1 MKKNRNSKSG
11 FFSPRI
17 FIAATFGAM
26 GSWLAMLSFAAPTP
40 STTASPQA
48 AVVPVISPALRDL
61 PTINQLTTV
70 QTEIGD
76 TERQLVGRQTQ
87 NPALHDPVVQTTTAP
102 TAGMPP
108 VGVAFEGMN
117 ISQGCGG
124 CLPPDTDG
132 AVGPNHYVQM
142 VNSDLAVFNKTTGAM
157 ISGPTPINHL
167 WSSGEC
173 AANNDG
179 DPIVVYD
186 QLADRWL
193 ISQFIASAAPS
204 YAQCIAVSTSPD
216 PTGTYYA
223 YEFDQSTTVFHDYP
237 KIGVWPDAY
246 YMTSNEFPSS
256 QQTNSGAG
264 EFAFERPK
272 MLLGQPARFI
282 WFDSSNLAIGA
293 AYVPGGQN
301 PTNLDGKV
309 PPPAGAPNYIVE
321 VDALPS
327 TPYPTNTSAVLVMW
341 KFHVDWNNP
350 ANSTLGTGSGVP
362 TPVGGGLYTASAG
375 HPNFQISIAN
385 FVPAQCVY
393 GEGPNCVPE
402 KNVPGV
408 DTATLDTLGDRTMF
422 RVTYRNFG
430 DHESM
435 IVHHTVVT
443 AADAPNGA
451 TRTGLRWYE
460 VRNLSTTPTIYQQST
475 FAPLDPT
482 NPLWRWMGSAAMDH
496 MGDIAIGY
504 RASGPNYFPSIHYAG
519 RLSTDPL
526 NDLTQGEAVMFAGL
540 GIQGF
545 PLNRW
550 GDYSDLTV
558 DPNDDCTFW
567 YTQEYLPANGT
578 TDLLPVN
585 WHTRIGTF
593 KFPQCGPPPLLSAV
607 SRMTHGTIT
616 TPPFFDITFP
626 LPPTTSPPGVECRSS
641 ALLGAGNYKL
651 VFTFLNNLT
660 SVANATVTTHDPAS
674 GTGSV
679 SGSGMG
685 PGLNQYTVNLTNVST
700 GQYIT
705 VTLNSVLDAVG
716 HSGNVLS
723 PQMGFLVGDVNFNG
737 VASNADVSLVKAQVA
752 AGASVDSSNFQDDI
766 NANGVLTNADVSLT
780 KAQVAAGAQL
790 PTPP

>member
-1 MKKNRNSKSG
+1 MNKRSTSKSG

-17 FIAATFGAM
+17 FLGFVLCSLGASLGFLAFGA
-26 GSWLAMLSFAAPTP
+26 GTPTIKGPAINRNLSMNAAG
-40 STTASPQA
+40 AVSP
-48 AVVPVISPALRDL
+48 VVSRALRDL
-61 PTINQLTTV
+61 PTISQITAS
-70 QTEIGD
+70 QTELGD
-76 TERQLVGRQTQ
+76 TERRLVGRQTQ
-87 NPALHDPVVQTTTAP
+87 NPSVQDPVVQTTA
-102 TAGMPP
+102 AAAAMPP
-108 VGVAFEGMN
+108 VGASFEGMN

-142 VNSDLAVFNKTTGAM
+142 VNTELAVFNKATGAM
-157 ISGPTPINHL
+157 ISGPTPIQNL

-173 AANNDG
+173 SVRDDG

-193 ISQFIASAAPS
+193 ISQFVSSAAPN
-204 YAQCIAVSTSPD
+204 YAECIAISTSPD

-246 YMTSNEFPSS
+246 YMTSNEFPSG
-256 QQTNSGAG
+256 QETNSGAG
-264 EFAFERPK
+264 AFAFERPK
-272 MLLGQPARFI
+272 MLTGQPARFI
-282 WFDSSNLAIGA
+282 WFDESSIAVGV

-309 PPPAGAPNYIVE
+309 PPPAGMPNYIVE
-321 VDALPS
+321 VDAQGS
-327 TPYPTNTSAVLVMW
+327 TPTTTDTSAVLAMF

-350 ANSTLGTGSGVP
+350 ANSTFGTGST
-362 TPVGGGLYTASAG
+362 TPVAVGGGLYTASGG
-375 HPNFQISIAN
+375 HPNFEVPIAN

-402 KNVPGV
+402 KVVPGV
-408 DTATLDTLGDRTMF
+408 HTATLYTLGDRTMF

-435 IVHHTVVT
+435 VVHHTVVT
-443 AADAPNGA
+443 AADTMTGA

-504 RASGPNYFPSIHYAG
+504 SASGPNYFPSIHYAG
-519 RLSTDPL
+519 RLATDPL

-593 KFPQCGPPPLLSAV
+593 KFSQCSVSPPPPLLTV
-607 SRMTHGTIT
+607 SSRKVHGIAGV
-616 TPPFFDITFP
+616 FDLTLFDAQA
-626 LPPTTSPPGVECRSS
+626 LCGPGPCPRQVEPRSGGPNGNHVIIFHFTNPVLS
-641 ALLGAGNYKL
+641 CGTASTNAG
-651 VFTFLNNLT
+651 T
-660 SVANATVTTHDPAS
+660 ATNDAAS
-674 GTGSV
+674 GGNDCIVDLTGV
-679 SGSGMG
+679 S
-685 PGLNQYTVNLTNVST
+685 NAQYV
-700 GQYIT
+700 T
-705 VTLNSVLDAVG
+705 VTLNGAVDNQG
-716 HSGNVLS
+716 NQGNV
-723 PQMGFLVGDVNFNG
+723 PVTF
-737 VASNADVSLVKAQVA
+737 
-752 AGASVDSSNFQDDI
+752 
-766 NANGVLTNADVSLT
+766 GVLLGDTTGNGIVNSSDIAQTQSQSGQSVTAANFREDVTVNGSINSSDIGLVQSKSGT
-780 KAQVAAGAQL
+780 AL
-790 PTPP
+790 P

>member
-1 MKKNRNSKSG
+1 MKKNPNSKSG
-11 FFSPRI
+11 LCNLRVLSS
-17 FIAATFGAM
+17 FILCGTGACFAVFG
-26 GSWLAMLSFAAPTP
+26 FAAPTP
-40 STTASPQA
+40 PRLTTTQA
-48 AVVPVISPALRDL
+48 LNPGVTPSLSRPLRDL
-61 PTINQLTTV
+61 PTVNRLTTV

-76 TERQLVGRQTQ
+76 TERRLAGRQTH
-87 NPALHDPVVQTTTAP
+87 NPLTQDPVVQTAAP

-108 VGVAFEGMN
+108 VGVSFEGMN

-142 VNSDLAVFNKTTGAM
+142 VNTELAVYNKTTGAM
-157 ISGPTPINHL
+157 ISGPTPIEAL
-167 WSSGEC
+167 WPSGEC
-173 AANNDG
+173 SVNDSG
-179 DPIVVYD
+179 DPIVIYD

-193 ISQFIASAAPS
+193 ISQFVSSAAPS
-204 YAQCIAVSTSPD
+204 YAECIAISTSPD

-246 YMTSNEFPSS
+246 YMTSNEFPSG
-256 QQTNSGAG
+256 QETNSGAG
-264 EFAFERPK
+264 AFAFERAK
-272 MLLGQPARFI
+272 MLAGQPARFI
-282 WFDSSNLAIGA
+282 WFDESSIAVA
-293 AYVPGGQN
+293 AVYVPGGQN

-309 PPPAGAPNYIVE
+309 PPPAGMPNYIVE
-321 VDALPS
+321 VDAQGS
-327 TPYPTNTSAVLVMW
+327 TPTTTDTSAVLAMF

-350 ANSTLGTGSGVP
+350 ANSTFGTGST
-362 TPVGGGLYTASAG
+362 TPVAVGGGLYMASGG
-375 HPNFQISIAN
+375 HPDFEVPIAD

-402 KNVPGV
+402 KVVPGV
-408 DTATLDTLGDRTMF
+408 HTATLDTLGDRTMF

-435 IVHHTVVT
+435 VVHHTVVT
-443 AADAPNGA
+443 AADVMTGA

-504 RASGPNYFPSIHYAG
+504 SASGPNYFPSIHYAG
-519 RLSTDPL
+519 RLATDPL

-558 DPNDDCTFW
+558 DPTDDCTFW

-585 WHTRIGTF
+585 WHTRVGTF
-593 KFPQCGPPPLLSAV
+593 KFPQCVVNPPPLVSAS
-607 SRMTHGTIT
+607 SRKVHGSAGVY
-616 TPPFFDITFP
+616 DVNLP
-626 LPPTTSPPGVECRSS
+626 LTGTRGVEPRSS
-641 ALLGAGNYKL
+641 GGAYTI
-651 VFTFLNNLT
+651 VFHFANPVLT
-660 SVANATVTTHDPAS
+660 CGTASSSSGAATNDPAS
-674 GTGSV
+674 GGNDCLVDLTGV
-679 SGSGMG
+679 
-685 PGLNQYTVNLTNVST
+685 PNA
-700 GQYIT
+700 QYIT
-705 VTLNSVLDAVG
+705 VTLASVVDNLGNQGDVPITFGVLLGDTNGDGFVNSADISQTKSQ
-716 HSGNVLS
+716 SGNTVTS
-723 PQMGFLVGDVNFNG
+723 SNFREDVNTDGFLN
-737 VASNADVSLVKAQVA
+737 SADISLVKSKSGTALP
-752 AGASVDSSNFQDDI
+752 SS
-766 NANGVLTNADVSLT
+766 
-780 KAQVAAGAQL
+780 
-790 PTPP
+790 P

>member
-1 MKKNRNSKSG
+1 MKKNSLSKFG
-11 FFSPRI
+11 IFTPRALVSVTL
-17 FIAATFGAM
+17 FLSAALMA
-26 GSWLAMLSFAAPTP
+26 ALSFSNA
-40 STTASPQA
+40 TASKQSGRRA
-48 AVVPVISPALRDL
+48 SVSSGYGVVPVISAPLADL
-61 PTINQLTTV
+61 PTTAQIITS
-70 QTEIGD
+70 QTELGD
-76 TERQLVGRQTQ
+76 TERRLAGRQVQ
-87 NPALHDPVVQTTTAP
+87 SPGVHDPVVQNA
-102 TAGMPP
+102 AAAANMPA
-108 VGVAFEGMN
+108 VGASFEGMN
-117 ISQGCGG
+117 IDQGCGG

-142 VNSDLAVFNKTTGAM
+142 VNTTLAVYNKATGAL
-157 ISGPTPINHL
+157 ISGPTPIKNL

-173 AANNDG
+173 SVRDDG
-179 DPIVVYD
+179 DPIVIYD
-186 QLADRWL
+186 QLADRWI
-193 ISQFIASAAPS
+193 ISQFVSSAAPS
-204 YAQCIAVSTSPD
+204 YAECIAVSTSPD
-216 PTGTYYA
+216 PSGTYYA
-223 YEFDQSTTVFHDYP
+223 YEFDQSTSVFHDYP
-237 KIGVWPDAY
+237 KLAVWPDAY
-246 YMTSNEFPSS
+246 YMTSNEFPDGSE
-256 QQTNSGAG
+256 TNSGAG

-293 AYVPGGQN
+293 AYIPGGQN

-327 TPYPTNTSAVLVMW
+327 TPDPTNTSAVLVMW

-350 ANSTLGTGSGVP
+350 ANSTLGTGSGTP
-362 TPVGGGLYTASAG
+362 TAVGGGLYTAAAG
-375 HPNFQISIAN
+375 HPDFQVPIAN

-402 KNVPGV
+402 KIVPGANA
-408 DTATLDTLGDRTMF
+408 ATLDTLGDRTMF

-435 IVHHTVVT
+435 VVHHTVVT

-504 RASGPNYFPSIHYAG
+504 SASGPNYYPSIHYAG
-519 RLSTDPL
+519 RLATDPL

-567 YTQEYLPANGT
+567 YTQEYAPTNPSPSLI
-578 TDLLPVN
+578 DVN
-585 WHTRIGTF
+585 WHTRIGSF
-593 KFPQCGPPPLLSAV
+593 KFPQCVVNPPQLLSVSSRKVHGTAGPFDLNLPLTPPLGIEPRSGGANGNHVVVFHFANPMLSC
-607 SRMTHGTIT
+607 GT
-616 TPPFFDITFP
+616 
-626 LPPTTSPPGVECRSS
+626 PTSS
-641 ALLGAGNYKL
+641 AG
-651 VFTFLNNLT
+651 T
-660 SVANATVTTHDPAS
+660 ATNDPAS
-674 GTGSV
+674 GGNDCIVDLTGV
-679 SGSGMG
+679 
-685 PGLNQYTVNLTNVST
+685 PNAQYV
-700 GQYIT
+700 T
-705 VTLNSVLDAVG
+705 VTLGSVADN
-716 HSGNVLS
+716 SGNQGNVPVTFGVL
-723 PQMGFLVGDVNFNG
+723 LGDTT
-737 VASNADVSLVKAQVA
+737 
-752 AGASVDSSNFQDDI
+752 
-766 NANGVLTNADVSLT
+766 ANGTVNSSDIAQTQSQSGQPVTSANFLEDVTVNGSINSSDIAT
-780 KAQVAAGAQL
+780 VQSKSGTAL
-790 PTPP
+790 PPP

>member
-1 MKKNRNSKSG
+1 MKNKSSSKSG
-11 FFSPRI
+11 FFTPR
-17 FIAATFGAM
+17 FC
-26 GSWLAMLSFAAPTP
+26 LAFVLASAGISFVVLGFAASTP
-40 STTASPQA
+40 KTALSSETLNA
-48 AVVPVISPALRDL
+48 GVIATISPALRDL
-61 PTINQLTTV
+61 PTVNQLTTV

-76 TERQLVGRQTQ
+76 TERRLVGRQTQ
-87 NPALHDPVVQTTTAP
+87 NPLLHDTVVQTTAP

-108 VGVAFEGMN
+108 VGVSFEGMN

-142 VNSDLAVFNKTTGAM
+142 VNTELAVFNKTTGAM
-157 ISGPTPINHL
+157 ISGPTPIKGL
-167 WSSGEC
+167 WTSGEC
-173 AANNDG
+173 SVRDDG
-179 DPIVVYD
+179 DPIVIYD

-193 ISQFIASAAPS
+193 ISQFTSTAAPS
-204 YAQCIAVSTSPD
+204 YAECIAVSTSPD
-216 PTGTYYA
+216 PAGTYYA
-223 YEFDQSTTVFHDYP
+223 YEFDESTSVFHDYP

-246 YMTSNEFPSS
+246 YMTSNEFPANSE
-256 QQTNSGAG
+256 TNSGAG
-264 EFAFERPK
+264 AFAFERAK
-272 MLLGQPARFI
+272 MLAGQPARFI
-282 WFDSSNLAIGA
+282 WFDESAIA
-293 AYVPGGQN
+293 VAAVAYVPGGQN
-301 PTNLDGKV
+301 PTNLDGRV

-321 VDALPS
+321 VDTPPS
-327 TPYPTNTSAVLVMW
+327 TPDPQTSSVLVMW

-350 ANSTLGTGSGVP
+350 ANSTFGTGSG
-362 TPVGGGLYTASAG
+362 TPVAVGGGLYTAAGG
-375 HPNFQISIAN
+375 HPDFEVPIAD

-402 KNVPGV
+402 KVVPGV
-408 DTATLDTLGDRTMF
+408 HTATLDTLGDRTMF

-435 IVHHTVVT
+435 VVHHTVVT
-443 AADAPNGA
+443 AADTMTGA

-496 MGDIAIGY
+496 VGDIAIGY
-504 RASGPNYFPSIHYAG
+504 SASGPNYFPSIHYAG

-593 KFPQCGPPPLLSAV
+593 KFSQCVVNPPPLVTMS
-607 SRMTHGTIT
+607 SRKMHGTAGVFDLNLPL
-616 TPPFFDITFP
+616 TPPY
-626 LPPTTSPPGVECRSS
+626 GVEPRSGGTNGQFLVDFHFVNPVLSCGTAMSS
-641 ALLGAGNYKL
+641 AG
-651 VFTFLNNLT
+651 T
-660 SVANATVTTHDPAS
+660 ATNDPAS
-674 GTGSV
+674 GGNDCLVDLTGV
-679 SGSGMG
+679 A
-685 PGLNQYTVNLTNVST
+685 NAQYV
-700 GQYIT
+700 T
-705 VTLNSVLDAVG
+705 VTLSGVIDNQG
-716 HSGNVLS
+716 NQGNVPGTFGVL
-723 PQMGFLVGDVNFNG
+723 LGDVNG
-737 VASNADVSLVKAQVA
+737 SKRVDAADVS
-752 AGASVDSSNFQDDI
+752 SVRQQTLQPVTTSNFLNDI
-766 NANGVLTNADVSLT
+766 NTSGRIDAADVSIARQQTLT
-780 KAQVAAGAQL
+780 SL
-790 PTPP
+790 P

>member
-1 MKKNRNSKSG
+1 MIAVGAGGPAKH
-11 FFSPRI
+11 
-17 FIAATFGAM
+17 IAAKSRTFPVNVGAVI
-26 GSWLAMLSFAAPTP
+26 P
-40 STTASPQA
+40 
-48 AVVPVISPALRDL
+48 VVSPALREL
-61 PTINQLTTV
+61 PKITQLTTV

-76 TERQLVGRQTQ
+76 TERRLAGRQNQ
-87 NPALHDPVVQTTTAP
+87 DPSVHDPVVQNA
-102 TAGMPP
+102 AAAASMPAL
-108 VGVAFEGMN
+108 GVSFEGMN
-117 ISQGCGG
+117 IDQGCGG

-142 VNSDLAVFNKTTGAM
+142 VNSALAVFNKTTGAM
-157 ISGPTPINHL
+157 ISGPTLIKDL
-167 WSSGEC
+167 WTSGEC
-173 AANNDG
+173 AVNNDG

-186 QLADRWL
+186 QLADRWV
-193 ISQFIASAAPS
+193 ISQFVASAAPS
-204 YAQCIAVSTSPD
+204 YAECIAVSTSPD

-223 YEFDQSTTVFHDYP
+223 YEFDQSTSVFHDYP

-246 YMTSNEFPSS
+246 YMTSNEFPDGAE
-256 QQTNSGAG
+256 TNSGAG

-293 AYVPGGQN
+293 AYIPGGQN
-301 PTNLDGKV
+301 PTNLDGKT

-327 TPYPTNTSAVLVMW
+327 TPDPTNTSAVLVMW

-375 HPNFQISIAN
+375 HPDFQIPIAN
-385 FVPAQCVY
+385 FLPAQCVY

-402 KNVPGV
+402 KIVPGV
-408 DTATLDTLGDRTMF
+408 NTATLDTLGDRTMF

-435 IVHHTVVT
+435 VVHHTVVT
-443 AADAPNGA
+443 TADAPNGA

-504 RASGPNYFPSIHYAG
+504 SASGPNYYPSIHYAG

-526 NDLTQGEAVMFAGL
+526 NDLTQGEAVMFVGT

-550 GDYSDLTV
+550 GDYSALSV

-567 YTQEYLPANGT
+567 YTQEYAPTNPLPSLI
-578 TDLLPVN
+578 DVN
-585 WHTRIGTF
+585 WHTRIGSF
-593 KFPQCGPPPLLSAV
+593 KFSQCVAQNSVSVVSVV
-607 SRMTHGTIT
+607 SRKNHDFAGT
-616 TPPFFDITFP
+616 FDIPMPLTGGGIENRTGGANGNHQLVATFAVP
-626 LPPTTSPPGVECRSS
+626 VNFTGATTSCGSVAGTSTSS
-641 ALLGAGNYKL
+641 NA
-651 VFTFLNNLT
+651 VTINLT
-660 SVANATVTTHDPAS
+660 GVPNASVCS
-674 GTGSV
+674 
-679 SGSGMG
+679 
-685 PGLNQYTVNLTNVST
+685 
-700 GQYIT
+700 
-705 VTLNSVLDAVG
+705 VTLNGVTDGVATPGDATFPVNFLLGDTNSDRFTDAVDVSQTKSQ
-716 HSGNVLS
+716 SGNPVTS
-723 PQMGFLVGDVNFNG
+723 SNFREDVNVDG
-737 VASNADVSLVKAQVA
+737 LIDAVDVSLVKSKSGTA
-752 AGASVDSSNFQDDI
+752 
-766 NANGVLTNADVSLT
+766 
-780 KAQVAAGAQL
+780 L
-790 PTPP
+790 P

>member
-1 MKKNRNSKSG
+1 MNKKSAAKFG
-11 FFSPRI
+11 FFNPRI
-17 FIAATFGAM
+17 FAAFVLVTFGVSL
-26 GSWLAMLSFAAPTP
+26 GVFSFAAPTSKKISGSKSLP
-40 STTASPQA
+40 TAVNNA
-48 AVVPVISPALRDL
+48 ANAVLPTISQPLRDL
-61 PTINQLTTV
+61 PTVNQLTTV
-70 QTEIGD
+70 QSELGD
-76 TERQLVGRQTQ
+76 TERQLAGRQIQ
-87 NPALHDPVVQTTTAP
+87 NPSVHDPVVQTAAP

-108 VGVAFEGMN
+108 VGVSFEGMN

-142 VNSDLAVFNKTTGAM
+142 VNTQLAVFNKTTGAM
-157 ISGPTPINHL
+157 ISGPTAIKQL

-173 AANNDG
+173 SVRDDG

-193 ISQFIASAAPS
+193 ISQFVSSAAPNF
-204 YAQCIAVSTSPD
+204 AECIAVSTSPD

-246 YMTSNEFPSS
+246 YMTSNEFPSG

-264 EFAFERPK
+264 AFAFERAK
-272 MLLGQPARFI
+272 MLAGQPARFI
-282 WFDSSNLAIGA
+282 WFDESAIAVGA
-293 AYVPGGQN
+293 VYVPGGQN

-309 PPPAGAPNYIVE
+309 PPPAGMPNYIVE
-321 VDALPS
+321 VDAQGS
-327 TPYPTNTSAVLVMW
+327 TPTTTDTTAVLAMF

-350 ANSTLGTGSGVP
+350 ANSTFGTGST
-362 TPVGGGLYTASAG
+362 TPVAVGGGLYMASGG
-375 HPNFQISIAN
+375 HPDFEVPIAD

-402 KNVPGV
+402 KIVPGV
-408 DTATLDTLGDRTMF
+408 HTATLDTLGDRTMF

-430 DHESM
+430 DHDSM
-435 IVHHTVVT
+435 VVHHTVVT

-496 MGDIAIGY
+496 VGDIAIGY
-504 RASGPNYFPSIHYAG
+504 SASGPNYFPSLHYAG
-519 RLSTDPL
+519 RLATDPL
-526 NDLTQGEAVMFAGL
+526 NDLTQGESVMFAGL

-550 GDYSDLTV
+550 GDYSDLTL

-567 YTQEYLPANGT
+567 YTNEYLSANGT

-585 WHTRIGTF
+585 WHTRIGSF
-593 KFPQCGPPPLLSAV
+593 KFPQCAV
-607 SRMTHGTIT
+607 N
-616 TPPFFDITFP
+616 
-626 LPPTTSPPGVECRSS
+626 PPTLITVLSRKVHGNAGVFDLTLFDGRALCGTGPCPRQVEPRSGGANGSHVIVFHFSNPVLSCGAATSS
-641 ALLGAGNYKL
+641 AGTA
-651 VFTFLNNLT
+651 
-660 SVANATVTTHDPAS
+660 SSDPAS
-674 GTGSV
+674 GGNDCIVDLTGV
-679 SGSGMG
+679 
-685 PGLNQYTVNLTNVST
+685 PNAQYT
-700 GQYIT
+700 T
-705 VTLNSVLDAVG
+705 VTLNGVVDNQG
-716 HSGNVLS
+716 NQGNVPGTFGVL
-723 PQMGFLVGDVNFNG
+723 LGDVNGSG
-737 VASNADVSLVKAQVA
+737 VVDGNDVSAVQSHTRQPV
-752 AGASVDSSNFQDDI
+752 NTTTFQYDVNTTGTIDG
-766 NANGVLTNADVSLT
+766 NDVSIT
-780 KAQVAAGAQL
+780 QGQTRTSL
-790 PTPP
+790 PSPP

>member
-1 MKKNRNSKSG
+1 MKTTSKFTSG
-11 FFSPRI
+11 VFNPRI
-17 FIAATFGAM
+17 AFAVVLCFAGT
-26 GSWLAMLSFAAPTP
+26 SLAFLALAAPTP
-40 STTASPQA
+40 KKPLTSQVPNPGVS
-48 AVVPVISPALRDL
+48 PVISRPLRDL

-76 TERQLVGRQTQ
+76 TERRLVGRQTQ
-87 NPALHDPVVQTTTAP
+87 NPLVHDTVTQTTAP

-108 VGVAFEGMN
+108 VGVSYEGMN
-117 ISQGCGG
+117 IDQGCGG

-142 VNSDLAVFNKTTGAM
+142 VNTELAVFNKTTGTM
-157 ISGPTPINHL
+157 ISGPTPIKAL

-173 AANNDG
+173 ASRDDG
-179 DPIVVYD
+179 DPIVIYD

-193 ISQFIASAAPS
+193 ISQFVSSAAPS
-204 YAQCIAVSTSPD
+204 YAECIAVSTSPD
-216 PTGTYYA
+216 PSGTYYA

-237 KIGVWPDAY
+237 KIAVWPDAY
-246 YMTSNEFPSS
+246 YMTSNEFPSG
-256 QQTNSGAG
+256 QETNSGAG
-264 EFAFERPK
+264 AFAFERAK
-272 MLLGQPARFI
+272 MLSGQPARFI
-282 WFDSSNLAIGA
+282 WFDESAIA
-293 AYVPGGQN
+293 VAAVAYVPGGQN

-309 PPPAGAPNYIVE
+309 PPPAGMPNYIVE
-321 VDALPS
+321 VDTPPS
-327 TPYPTNTSAVLVMW
+327 TPDPQTSSVLVMW

-350 ANSTLGTGSGVP
+350 ANSTFGTGSTAPVA
-362 TPVGGGLYTASAG
+362 VGGGLYQANGG
-375 HPNFQISIAN
+375 HPNFEIPIAN

-402 KNVPGV
+402 KVVAGV
-408 DTATLDTLGDRTMF
+408 HTATLDTLGDRTMF
-422 RVTYRNFG
+422 RVTYRNFC

-460 VRNLSTTPTIYQQST
+460 VRNLSTTPTIHQQST

-496 MGDIAIGY
+496 VGDIAIGY
-504 RASGPNYFPSIHYAG
+504 SASGPNYFPSIHYAG
-519 RLSTDPL
+519 RLASDPL

-593 KFPQCGPPPLLSAV
+593 KFSQCVVNPPPLLTISSRKVHGSAGV
-607 SRMTHGTIT
+607 FDLTLFDAQELCGPGPCPRQVEPRSGGTNGQFVIVFHFANPVLTCGTASSSHGT
-616 TPPFFDITFP
+616 
-626 LPPTTSPPGVECRSS
+626 
-641 ALLGAGNYKL
+641 A
-651 VFTFLNNLT
+651 
-660 SVANATVTTHDPAS
+660 ANDPAS
-674 GTGSV
+674 GGNDCLVDLTGV
-679 SGSGMG
+679 
-685 PGLNQYTVNLTNVST
+685 PNAQYT
-700 GQYIT
+700 T
-705 VTLNSVLDAVG
+705 VTLTGVIDNHG
-716 HSGNVLS
+716 NQGNVPGTFGVL
-723 PQMGFLVGDVNFNG
+723 LGDVDATGRVDGN
-737 VASNADVSLVKAQVA
+737 DVSAVQ
-752 AGASVDSSNFQDDI
+752 SHTRQT
-766 NANGVLTNADVSLT
+766 LTNTNFRYDVDVTGRIDGNDVSIT
-780 KAQVAAGAQL
+780 QGQTRTSL
-790 PTPP
+790 PTHP

>member
-1 MKKNRNSKSG
+1 MKMKNNLKFRILAPRALASFTLFLGAALIAAFSFSPVTASRLASRAISNNSKYG
-11 FFSPRI
+11 
-17 FIAATFGAM
+17 
-26 GSWLAMLSFAAPTP
+26 
-40 STTASPQA
+40 
-48 AVVPVISPALRDL
+48 VVPVVSIPLGDL
-61 PTINQLTTV
+61 PTTAQIVTS
-70 QTEIGD
+70 QTELGD
-76 TERQLVGRQTQ
+76 TERRLVGRQIQ
-87 NPALHDPVVQTTTAP
+87 SPGVHDPVVQNA
-102 TAGMPP
+102 AAAANMPAL
-108 VGVAFEGMN
+108 GVSFEGMN
-117 ISQGCGG
+117 IDQGCGG

-142 VNSDLAVFNKTTGAM
+142 VNTDLAVYNKTTGAL
-157 ISGPTPINHL
+157 ISGPTPIKNL

-173 AANNDG
+173 AVNNDG

-193 ISQFIASAAPS
+193 ISQFVASAAPS
-204 YAQCIAVSTSPD
+204 YAQCIAISTGPD
-216 PTGTYYA
+216 PSGSYYA

-237 KIGVWPDAY
+237 KIGVWPDGY
-246 YMTSNEFPSS
+246 YMTSNEFPSG
-256 QQTNSGAG
+256 QETNSGAG
-264 EFAFERPK
+264 EFVFERPK

-293 AYVPGGQN
+293 AYIPGGQN

-327 TPYPTNTSAVLVMW
+327 TPDPTNTSAVLVMW

-375 HPNFQISIAN
+375 HPNFQVPIAN

-393 GEGPNCVPE
+393 GQGPNCVPE
-402 KNVPGV
+402 KIVPGANA
-408 DTATLDTLGDRTMF
+408 ATLDTLGDRTMF

-435 IVHHTVVT
+435 VVHHTVVT
-443 AADAPNGA
+443 AADAPNGS

-460 VRNLSTTPTIYQQST
+460 VRNLSTTPKIYQQST

-504 RASGPNYFPSIHYAG
+504 SASGPNYYPSIHYAG

-526 NDLTQGEAVMFAGL
+526 NDLTQGEAVMFAGT

-567 YTQEYLPANGT
+567 YTQEYAPTNPLPSLI
-578 TDLLPVN
+578 DVN
-585 WHTRIGTF
+585 WHTRIGSF
-593 KFPQCGPPPLLSAV
+593 KFPQCVVNPPPLLKV
-607 SRMTHGTIT
+607 SSRKVHGTT
-616 TPPFFDITFP
+616 AFD
-626 LPPTTSPPGVECRSS
+626 
-641 ALLGAGNYKL
+641 
-651 VFTFLNNLT
+651 
-660 SVANATVTTHDPAS
+660 
-674 GTGSV
+674 
-679 SGSGMG
+679 
-685 PGLNQYTVNLTNVST
+685 VNLPLVQPYGIEPRSGGTSGNHVIVFHFANPVLSCGTASSNAGTATNDAASSGNDCLVDVTGVSNA
-700 GQYIT
+700 QYVT
-705 VTLNSVLDAVG
+705 VTLAGTVDNHGNQGNVPVTFGLLLGDTTGNGIVNSSDISQTQSQSG
-716 HSGNVLS
+716 HPVNSGN
-723 PQMGFLVGDVNFNG
+723 FREDVTVNG
-737 VASNADVSLVKAQVA
+737 IINSSDISLVQSKSGTALP
-752 AGASVDSSNFQDDI
+752 SS
-766 NANGVLTNADVSLT
+766 
-780 KAQVAAGAQL
+780 
-790 PTPP
+790 P